1 MAGKRNNISTVK
13 KLPPD
18 VVTEIDKLRIQ
29 HGWEIDELVEFV
41 RSKGGNVSRSAMHR
55 YTQKLH
61 DSVEVAAEKLNRANS
76 IGKAV
81 MERFGDVPDNE
92 LARLNIQLL
101 QGQVLDMIVQEEAV
115 ELDDEGNPL
124 PVMGDS
130 LKLVRL
136 TKAVQQLL
144 SAEKMNAERVKEI
157 RKMAIEEERARAIA
171 ALDAA
176 ADKGDLRKDA
186 LAEAKRIMGYD

>member
-18 VVTEIDKLRIQ
+18 VVAEIDKLRIQ

-61 DSVEVAAEKLNRANS
+61 DSVEAAAEKLNRSNS
-76 IGKAV
+76 IGKALV
-81 MERFGDVPDNE
+81 ERFGDQPDNE

-101 QGQVLDMIVQEEAV
+101 QGQVLDMIVQEEAA

-144 SAEKMNAERVKEI
+144 SAEKMNAERVAQI
-157 RKMAIEEERARAIA
+157 RRLAVEEERQRIKAAMQEAVDSGGEDAEIMERARRR
-171 ALDAA
+171 LGFD
-176 ADKGDLRKDA
+176 
-186 LAEAKRIMGYD
+186 